1 MNSDEKLQKKI
12 VYYENKQK
20 KEEAYIA
27 THTENLEK
35 IKDIIIELNKKKDM
49 AIIKKILTIT
59 REKGLDINNVI
70 NELTEKM
77 ELATT
82 ENNGTDKK
90 INVEQNNTTE
100 DSKEKQPEEKY
111 EKFVPHVP
119 DVFK

>member
-20 KEEAYIA
+20 KEETYIA

-70 NELTEKM
+70 NELTE
-77 ELATT
+77 
-82 ENNGTDKK
+82 NNGTDKK